1 MLSPNPSPYLI
12 DAILRRV
19 PRASLIATARGL
31 ALTFDE
37 RNLSSLTTALR
48 SARVTDAELLAK
60 LADRDLRALGA
71 AIGVASASREVM
83 IDAILAKGAGGESQ
97 RAPEPR
103 REVAEIS
110 PRKASE
116 VNEPSERKPNEV
128 ATLDAASFILKVK
141 EPEIVWPTPVAPKP
155 KRTRK
160 KPADALEKAGAALKL
175 TPAERLPGNDDE
187 TFVAIDFETADSG
200 RDSACAVALVR
211 VEQGQIVRRVAKLIR
226 PPRSSF
232 PNAWVHGIQWEHV
245 RNEPT
250 FGELWPAL
258 REVFEG
264 AVYIVA
270 HNAPFDRSVLR
281 ACCGVANVAEPALP
295 FECSMKL
302 TRRIWKLE
310 SAKLNVI
317 CAHLGIPLKH
327 HDAASDAE
335 ACARVVLAARR
346 EAKQAQQALR

>member
-1 MLSPNPSPYLI
+1 VLSPCPSPYLI
-12 DAILRRV
+12 DAVLRRV

-37 RNLSSLTTALR
+37 RNLSSLTAALR

-71 AIGVASASREVM
+71 AIGVGSSSRDVM
-83 IDAILAKGAGGESQ
+83 IDAILAKGAGGESP
-97 RAPEPR
+97 RAAEPR
-103 REVAEIS
+103 REVPET
-110 PRKASE
+110 
-116 VNEPSERKPNEV
+116 VQRKPNEV

-141 EPEIVWPTPVAPKP
+141 EPEIVWPAPVAPKP

-160 KPADALEKAGAALKL
+160 KAGDALEQAGAALKL

-211 VEQGQIVRRVAKLIR
+211 VEQGQIVRKVAKLIR

-258 REVFEG
+258 REVFTG

-281 ACCGVANVAEPALP
+281 ACCAVANVAEPTIP

-302 TRRIWKLE
+302 TRRTWKLE